1 MARPLMKIVGTFC
14 GRSLDTYFDCG
25 GGRDELMWCR
35 DLSRHAAGEF
45 SMAVVQAN
53 SLVEDASQI
62 ESGTHG
68 TFVGVYDGHGGPEA
82 ARYVA
87 DNLFQWI
94 GRFIDEEEGMSAD
107 VLHKALLATEDGFLS
122 IVKKNWSNMPLLAT
136 VGSCCL
142 TGFICGGML
151 YTANIGDSR
160 AVLGRFNLHERGVV
174 AVQLTPEHNACHE
187 SVRQELRLLHPADP
201 KIVVLKNRAWR
212 VKGIIQV
219 SRSIGDAYLKKAEF
233 NKEPLIG
240 KFRLSESFSKP
251 ILLAEP
257 SVVTHKICPQD
268 QFVIFASD
276 GLWEHISNQEA
287 VDMVQNSPRNGIAR
301 RLIEAALQVAARK
314 REIRYSDLKKIDRGI
329 RRHFHDDITVIVLF
343 LDHSLASKSS
353 YTGPVLSLRA
363 GK

>member
-1 MARPLMKIVGTFC
+1 MAGPLIKLVGTCCGRPLEDY
-14 GRSLDTYFDCG
+14 LDCG
-25 GGRDELMWCR
+25 AGKDGLMWSR
-35 DLSRHAAGEF
+35 DLGRHAAGQF

-53 SLVEDASQI
+53 SLLEDASQI

-68 TFVGVYDGHGGPEA
+68 TFVGVYDGHGGPET

-87 DNLFQWI
+87 ENLFTWI
-94 GRFIDEEEGMSAD
+94 KRFIEEDEGMSVD
-107 VLHKALLATEDGFLS
+107 VLHKAFSATEDGFLS

-142 TGFICGGML
+142 TGFICGGIL
-151 YTANIGDSR
+151 YVANLGDSR
-160 AVLGRFNLHERGVV
+160 AVLGRFNMHERDVM
-174 AVQLTPEHNACHE
+174 AVQLTPEHNASHE
-187 SVRQELRLLHPADP
+187 SIRQELRLLHPDDP

-233 NKEPLIG
+233 NQEPLIG
-240 KFRLSESFSKP
+240 KFRVSESFSKP

-257 SVVTHKICPQD
+257 SIVMHKISPQD

-276 GLWEHISNQEA
+276 GLWEHISNKEA
-287 VDMVQNSPRNGIAR
+287 VDMVQNFPHSGIAR
-301 RLIEAALQVAARK
+301 RLIETALQVAARK
-314 REIRYSDLKKIDRGI
+314 REMRYSDLKKIERGI

-353 YTGPVLSLRA
+353 YTGPLLSLRGA
-363 GK
+363 K